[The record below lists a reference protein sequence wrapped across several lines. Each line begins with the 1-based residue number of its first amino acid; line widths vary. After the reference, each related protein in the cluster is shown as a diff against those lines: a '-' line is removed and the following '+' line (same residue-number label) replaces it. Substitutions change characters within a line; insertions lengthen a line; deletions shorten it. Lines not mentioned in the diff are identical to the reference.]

1 MINVKFDFIP
11 QGAVINESEMGEWF
25 IFTDGKNDSKSWASS
40 KTVVVDTGN
49 KLNQGIID
57 HHQPGSENASVAS
70 IIANDATRYLNHL
83 SGQDQ
88 ITIVTHFEPD
98 LDAIA
103 SCYLVQKF
111 LKEGAMS
118 DLDRLFA
125 TYVNEVDSGKLTMDP
140 CYPHTVAAVVNAINA
155 EISDIERSQK
165 SHKILDEGLRFIEE
179 VYRLLESDQ
188 NLWGDHF
195 LDHLN
200 GFETYRN
207 KIQDDVKIYYE
218 DFEERSETD
227 SLYLLNKETNVYEQ
241 VDFILTKN
249 PKSVLWKYWVR
260 GDTLNSPMGDGFIF
274 TCALYDFVD
283 RQRAIMS
290 TDPSTPYNLKGLG
303 ILLDSLEIEE
313 LIKLGNEIVN
323 KPRPGF
329 CRENPW
335 YDGSGGHNYTIV
347 DAPRGYSI
355 LTGDNII
362 CAIKANELWLKI
374 GEDIDEGL
382 FDRLNFDAVK
392 ELPHPISYEKIDE
405 KAIHDFIE
413 ADIEEKQNLI
423 ANLKSATEKLQY
435 LSPASEFKK
444 LKRDTLRN
452 KLFQSLIQY
461 YAALPSKLKYT
472 VVSEI
477 TDVLFDTFPSSYLQD
492 WVLHTYNL
500 PAEPLRK
507 SLERALPFVAPKD
520 RFMFLMD
527 VRDRH
532 EVKRHQQ
539 SEKLAVSNPGVL
551 QSINE
556 FFKIFDIPSTP
567 FGEFEETPLFLV
579 HNGFL
584 HFEDIIINSFLSDEL
599 STAKFPTQLSINTA
613 NLTIKEVDCFQFK
626 IKEVLKNTIIQ
637 QYFGDNY
644 NDLRNS
650 RNSLL
655 NVGIAQGLDLIKR
668 YSISRITE
676 LNYSE
681 LKSLINIMFSGVDL
695 QIQEFGTYRKQLLF
709 LKSIRRFEFLLD
721 RYFVF
726 LRLSALLH
734 QVDDI
739 KDVPGFL
746 KESPDLIPLLHL
758 LHGMYLTSTTFMWH
772 DEKILTI
779 DEVKKTTRAL
789 LQLKSHNLPLKGI
802 YSLLDHL
809 YTFYSHMAEELEI
822 DISQTN
828 KKIQLCFNQHEY
840 LRIDGVLFDS
850 ISNLPIYFRHIL
862 HEVLLSF
869 RRHYQDKI
877 YYLQNELQQV
887 LETDSSSADDN
898 NLYVNFCNE
907 ILLKSIVIDWND
919 YRQKVLRENNLN
931 LKKSFFNKYF
941 AWLHMTLDS
950 YQEKSEEQK
959 KQISKLNSIIRFAAA
974 KGGKDIKIIID
985 SLPESLEYN
994 NVNEGDLNL
1003 RIYEKDFVSKANFV
1017 PLNIYYDTYD
1027 YLSERYIDTFDI
1039 ENVAKSISSFST
1051 KFPTYIRWFSNTNFL
1066 RGCVLIFVSLLFLM
1080 GAFDPNI
1087 YEYAGEDYR
1096 PPLPQMIFS
1105 LLGDKQFNVI
1115 SGILVAFWSTLVG
1128 VAFMIPVVFVLY
1140 KVLFNSYKSFQK
1152 AEGDSLSF
1160 IKNIKRIEGKQSQ
1173 LLYLSFLIPLI
1184 LIVIQM
1190 ANPDTLSMINEFHGL
1205 RLFSSGIIVF
1215 LLTIYSIYLDIEQKN
1230 PKKPASWISSRTKHM
1245 FWLYS
1250 LQALLLTVFAIDFL
1264 LRFQLTAED
1273 FSTPQELISLGIS
1286 RFIVLEFKWFN
1297 IVLMPLFTIIIS
1309 FLTLFFSFFV
1319 NRVFKR

>member
-11 QGAVINESEMGEWF
+11 QGAVISESEKGKWF
-25 IFTDGKNDSKSWASS
+25 IYTDGKNCSTSWDSS

-49 KLNQGIID
+49 KLKQGIID

-70 IIANDATRYLNHL
+70 IIANDAPRYLNHL
-83 SGQDQ
+83 SGQNY

-155 EISDIERSQK
+155 EISNIDRSQK

-195 LDHLN
+195 LDNMN
-200 GFETYRN
+200 GFETYHN
-207 KIQDDVKIYYE
+207 KIKDDVKIYYE
-218 DFEERSETD
+218 DFKERSEID
-227 SLYLLNKETNVYEQ
+227 SMYLLNRETNVYEQ

-274 TCALYDFVD
+274 TCALYDFAD
-283 RQRAIMS
+283 RQRAIIS
-290 TDPSTPYNLKGLG
+290 TDPTTPYNLKGLG

-313 LIKLGNEIVN
+313 LIKVGNEIVN

-374 GEDIDEGL
+374 GEDIDNGS

-392 ELPHPISYEKIDE
+392 ELPHPISYGKIDE
-405 KAIHDFIE
+405 KAIQYFIE

-435 LSPASEFKK
+435 LSPASEFEK

-452 KLFQSLIQY
+452 RLFQSLIQY

-472 VVSEI
+472 VVSGI
-477 TDVLFDTFPSSYLQD
+477 TDVLIDTFPNSYLQD
-492 WVLHTYNL
+492 WVLHTSKL

-507 SLERALPFVAPKD
+507 LLERALPFIAPKE
-520 RFMFLMD
+520 RFIYLMH

-532 EVKRHQQ
+532 EVNRLKTSKQ
-539 SEKLAVSNPGVL
+539 LAVSNPDVL
-551 QSINE
+551 QSIIE
-556 FFKIFDIPSTP
+556 FYNTFDIPSTP
-567 FGEFEETPLFLV
+567 FEEFEETPLFLV
-579 HNGFL
+579 HNGIL
-584 HFEDIIINSFLSDEL
+584 HFEDILIYSFLSDEL
-599 STAKFPTQLSINTA
+599 STSKFPTQLSINTD
-613 NLTIKEVDCFQFK
+613 NLTITEVDCFQSK
-626 IKEVLKNTIIQ
+626 IKEVLNNTIIQ
-637 QYFGDNY
+637 RYFGDNY
-644 NDLRNS
+644 NGLRNS

-655 NVGIAQGLDLIKR
+655 NAGIVNGADLIKR
-668 YSISRITE
+668 YSISRITK

-681 LKSLINIMFSGVDL
+681 LKDLINKIFSGVDL
-695 QIQEFGTYRKQLLF
+695 HIEEVSAYQKQLLF

-721 RYFVF
+721 RYYVF

-734 QVDDI
+734 QVDAMKVI
-739 KDVPGFL
+739 PGFL
-746 KESPDLIPLLHL
+746 KESPELIPLLHL
-758 LHGMYLTSTTFMWH
+758 FQGMYLTSTAFMWH
-772 DEKILTI
+772 DDKKQTI
-779 DEVKKTTRAL
+779 DELIKTTKAL
-789 LQLKSHNLPLKGI
+789 IHLKSQNLPLKGI
-802 YSLLDHL
+802 YSLLDNL
-809 YTFYSHMAEELEI
+809 YTFYTHMAEELEI
-822 DISQTN
+822 DISQTS

-840 LRIDGVLFDS
+840 LRIDGELFDS
-850 ISNLPIYFRHIL
+850 ISNLPAYFRHIL
-862 HEVLLSF
+862 HEVLLSY
-869 RRHYQDKI
+869 RRLYQDKI

-887 LETDSSSADDN
+887 VETDSSSADDN
-898 NLYVNFCNE
+898 NLYVNFCSE
-907 ILLKSIVIDWND
+907 ILFKSIVNDWKD
-919 YRQKVLRENNLN
+919 YRQKVLQENNLN

-950 YQEKSEEQK
+950 YQEKSQEQK
-959 KQISKLNSIIRFAAA
+959 KQISKFNSKIRFAAS
-974 KGGKDIKIIID
+974 KGGKDIKRIID
-985 SLPESLEYN
+985 SLPDPLEYK

-1003 RIYEKDFVSKANFV
+1003 LIYQKDFVSKAGFI
-1017 PLNIYYDTYD
+1017 PLNMYYDTYD

-1066 RGCVLIFVSLLFLM
+1066 RGCVMVFITLLFLM

-1087 YEYAGEDYR
+1087 YEYAGEEYR
-1096 PPLPQMIFS
+1096 PPLPQLILS
-1105 LLGDKQFNVI
+1105 LLGDKQFNII
-1115 SGILVAFWSTLVG
+1115 SGILVAFWSSLLG
-1128 VAFMIPVVFVLY
+1128 IAFMIPVVFVLY
-1140 KVLFNSYKSFQK
+1140 KILFSSYKSFQK
-1152 AEGDSLSF
+1152 GEVDSLSF
-1160 IKNIKRIEGKQSQ
+1160 IKNIKRIEGKQSR
-1173 LLYLSFLIPLI
+1173 LLYLSFLIPLV
-1184 LIVIQM
+1184 LIIMQM
-1190 ANPDTLSMINEFHGL
+1190 ANPETFSMISEFHGL
-1205 RLFSSGIIVF
+1205 RLFSSGIIIF
-1215 LLTIYSIYLDIEQKN
+1215 LLTIYSIYLDVEQKN
-1230 PKKPASWISSRTKHM
+1230 PKKPASWITSRTKHM

-1250 LQALLLTVFAIDFL
+1250 LQALVLTVFAIDFL

-1319 NRVFKR
+1319 NRVFSR